1 MAGRLAPGTR
11 APGSL
16 RRFGSDTSPVG
27 WTSGMAGSSSPSTG
41 RSRIAMRSGHSSIK
55 PERSFDRPAIA
66 IWFSAPGKSGVS
78 SASTISTAGLPLS
91 STTPRLELRFWSGTD
106 SGTDHFTTRS
116 ATADSALRRRSRR
129 SWLSPGRPP
138 STSWRSWSGRS
149 MATCFPLELCSGE
162 FEPLVPGTCSGLTR
176 TGGLKNSRITIRR
189 TWSIPRYTPSMQPG
203 RRRSSW
209 TSWSPH

>member
-1 MAGRLAPGTR
+1 MAGLAGIVPLRDTIESTETVTLVEKMARVQSHRGRGEWRVVSQPGVS

-41 RSRIAMRSGHSSIK
+41 RSRIAMRSGHSWIK

-91 STTPRLELRFWSGTD
+91 SRTPRL
-106 SGTDHFTTRS
+106 RS
-116 ATADSALRRRSRR
+116 FVFGPGPIRAPTISLHVQRRSTVLRVGDQGPPGCHRAARPRR
-129 SWLSPGRPP
+129 AGAPGVVALWRRAAP
-138 STSWRSWSGRS
+138 SNS
-149 MATCFPLELCSGE
+149 
-162 FEPLVPGTCSGLTR
+162 VPG
-176 TGGLKNSRITIRR
+176 NSNP
-189 TWSIPRYTPSMQPG
+189 WSRVPAQG
-203 RRRSSW
+203 
-209 TSWSPH
+209 